1 MKNGLLYILLFLSVS
16 AIAQEKAE
24 SSLFKQVPANYEV
37 KQAIEVESL
46 FPMFFTGGYHFGLGY
61 RYKRFRVRASVI
73 NGGSYNAEPA
83 GTSNS
88 ANDFKRYYKTSPGFF
103 FGYNVWKN
111 LEVYAFLE
119 YHTFQIEQKST
130 EQRQNLES
138 IDFGPGI
145 GYQFFIGRYLYIQP
159 AFHVYI
165 RGNKSLAFSSKT
177 YNIPNIDLSPVIRIG
192 CRLWKQFPKQANAA
206 K

>member
-1 MKNGLLYILLFLSVS
+1 MKNGLLSLLLLLSVS
-16 AIAQEKAE
+16 AIAQNDFVV
-24 SSLFKQVPANYEV
+24 SLFKQFPANYDV

-61 RYKRFRVRASVI
+61 RYKKIRVRVSVI

-83 GTSNS
+83 GISNS
-88 ANDFKRYYKTSPGFF
+88 AGNFKRYYKTSPGFF
-103 FGYNVWKN
+103 AGYNVWKN

-119 YHTFQIEQKST
+119 YHTFKIEQKST
-130 EQRQNLES
+130 GQCQDLKS
-138 IDFGPGI
+138 VDFGPGI

-159 AFHVYI
+159 AFHMYI
-165 RGNKSLAFSSKT
+165 RGNKSQAFSSQV
-177 YNIPNIDLSPVIRIG
+177 YNIPNIDLSPVVRIG